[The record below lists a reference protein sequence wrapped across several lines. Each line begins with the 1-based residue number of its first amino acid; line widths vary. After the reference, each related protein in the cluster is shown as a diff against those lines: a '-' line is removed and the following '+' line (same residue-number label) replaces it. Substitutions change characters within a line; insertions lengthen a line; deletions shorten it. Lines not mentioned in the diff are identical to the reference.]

1 MALDPCLIKICDVPL
16 QITKVHRTRFEVAIN
31 FATSFIFF
39 FFLILV
45 MFRYYIYETIT
56 KEYRKEVFY
65 YGFRITKFGIF
76 CKVEKTNL

>member
-1 MALDPCLIKICDVPL
+1 
-16 QITKVHRTRFEVAIN
+16 
-31 FATSFIFF
+31 
-39 FFLILV
+39 

-65 YGFRITKFGIF
+65 YGFRIIEFGIF